1 MERFGV
7 VADDGNNGRNGAL
20 VTTEEEEGSDGAG
33 GSCKMQ
39 QSSEDYK
46 QKRAKFHNEEED
58 PIINQLP
65 DGIPVTILSK
75 LPINEAARTTI
86 LSRKWRHLW
95 KFFSGALE
103 FDGSP
108 VMKNIKKDI
117 NKALGRQLQ
126 MAMEIMFDAERKTYT
141 NWINELFSSLKS
153 PTLEGL
159 RFWFH
164 VATDYDVEKW
174 LQYAI
179 QKKVHKLELYFGH
192 SFEYVLPLHLFK
204 VENFDSLRVLRLKF
218 VTLTSEM
225 LEYLLCCCPSLE
237 TLSLNSSGV
246 PNSMKIS
253 SSSGSSL
260 KLKCLELVRCWE
272 LRNLEIC
279 AENLVSLKYC
289 GPHLDTEFRSV
300 PRLVE
305 AEFGGSYVEFT
316 RESFISQI
324 KVLKLDIT
332 QNVPQVVYWLCQLPE
347 LKNLKHLELVTC
359 MEDGITLSTCAL
371 LLKASPSLWRFTL
384 KMLNINP
391 IFRRASTFS
400 KECEYS
406 LKELE
411 LVGFCGATCEVE
423 LIMYM
428 LENAVRLQKI
438 IIDTRFPTKP
448 KLKPIG
454 EHSTSWDRE
463 SIQKRALELHK
474 KIPSSVEVVCL

>member
-1 MERFGV
+1 
-7 VADDGNNGRNGAL
+7 
-20 VTTEEEEGSDGAG
+20 
-33 GSCKMQ
+33 MQ

-46 QKRAKFHNEEED
+46 QKRAKFHNKEED

-75 LPINEAARTTI
+75 LAINEAARTSI

-108 VMKNIKKDI
+108 VMKDMKKDI
-117 NKALGRQLQ
+117 NKASGRQLQ

-141 NWINELFSSLKS
+141 NWINELLSSLKS

-204 VENFDSLRVLRLKF
+204 VENFDSLCVLRLKF
-218 VTLTSEM
+218 VNLTSEM

-246 PNSMKIS
+246 PNSMNIS

-279 AENLVSLKYC
+279 AENLVSFKYC

-316 RESFISQI
+316 RESFLSQI

-332 QNVPQVVYWLCQLPE
+332 QNVPQVIAPPITTKFESTYHLTIYSDL
-347 LKNLKHLELVTC
+347 LKHKVTLEVSLLTIPTNLVISGLVQIMTYTK
-359 MEDGITLSTCAL
+359 ISTAD
-371 LLKASPSLWRFTL
+371 AYGT
-384 KMLNINP
+384 
-391 IFRRASTFS
+391 
-400 KECEYS
+400 
-406 LKELE
+406 
-411 LVGFCGATCEVE
+411 
-423 LIMYM
+423 
-428 LENAVRLQKI
+428 
-438 IIDTRFPTKP
+438 
-448 KLKPIG
+448 
-454 EHSTSWDRE
+454 
-463 SIQKRALELHK
+463 
-474 KIPSSVEVVCL
+474 

>member
-1 MERFGV
+1 
-7 VADDGNNGRNGAL
+7 
-20 VTTEEEEGSDGAG
+20 
-33 GSCKMQ
+33 MQ
-39 QSSEDYK
+39 QSSSEEHK

-58 PIINQLP
+58 QIINQLP

-75 LPINEAARTTI
+75 LPINEAVRTCI

-95 KFFSGALE
+95 RFFSGALE

-108 VMKNIKKDI
+108 VMKDMKKDI
-117 NKALGRQLQ
+117 GKASGRQLQ

-141 NWINELFSSLKS
+141 NWINELLSSLKS
-153 PTLEGL
+153 PTLAGL

-164 VATDYDVEKW
+164 VAADYDVEKW
-174 LQYAI
+174 LQYAV
-179 QKKVHKLELYFGH
+179 QKKVQKLELYFGH

-204 VENFDSLRVLRLKF
+204 VENFDSLCVLRLKF
-218 VTLTSEM
+218 ITLTNEM

-237 TLSLNSSGV
+237 TLSLISSGV

-253 SSSGSSL
+253 SCSGSSSL

-272 LRNLEIC
+272 LSKLEVC
-279 AENLVSLKYC
+279 AENLVSFKYC

-305 AEFGGSYVEFT
+305 AAFGGSYVEFI
-316 RESFISQI
+316 RESFLSQI

-332 QNVPQVVYWLCQLPE
+332 QNVAQVVYYWLSQLPE

-359 MEDGITLSTCAL
+359 VEDGITLGICAL
-371 LLKASPSLWRFTL
+371 LLKASPSLRRFTL

-391 IFRRASTFS
+391 IFRRENTLS

-406 LKELE
+406 VKELE

-423 LIMYM
+423 LVMYM
-428 LENAVRLQKI
+428 VENAVQLQKI

-448 KLKPIG
+448 KLRPI
-454 EHSTSWDRE
+454 TASWDRE

-474 KIPSSVEVVCL
+474 RIPSSVEVVCL